1 MMKELSAYI
10 IKGKVM
16 KKILCLV
23 VIGILGWSFSISAF
37 EERLGEKTDFVLNK
51 DKARTN
57 YMVKSGKSQFQI
69 MDLKEVGGQS
79 EYLVHWKYDVMVKWA
94 GRRAGTI
101 RLMMP
106 NELFEDYFWSSL
118 ESSPIKT
125 SNLKISFLGKKD
137 SVVLNNKT
145 FKDCNVIKID
155 EVKNSN
161 LHVFEE
167 MLMLKALE
175 MGIISENSL
184 REETVENI
192 EIEAVTHQDAKG
204 MGILQWTIQGD
215 VRGYSIKMGFD
226 LI

>member
-1 MMKELSAYI
+1 
-10 IKGKVM
+10 M
-16 KKILCLV
+16 KKILSLALV
-23 VIGILGWSFSISAF
+23 CVLGWWLTLSAF
-37 EERLGEKTDFVLNK
+37 EDRLGEETNFVLIK

-57 YMVKSGKSQFQI
+57 YMVQSGKSKFQI
-69 MDLKEVGGQS
+69 MELKEVDGQS

-106 NELFEDYFWSSL
+106 NEVFDDYFWASL
-118 ESSPIKT
+118 ENSAIKT
-125 SNLKISFLGKKD
+125 SNLKMTFLGKKD
-137 SVVLNNKT
+137 SVSLNNQT
-145 FKDCNVIKID
+145 FKDCNVIKIN

-161 LHVFEE
+161 LRVLEK
-167 MLMLKALE
+167 MLILKALD
-175 MGIISENSL
+175 MGVISEHSL

-204 MGILQWTIQGD
+204 LGILQWTIQGD

>member
-1 MMKELSAYI
+1 MKR
-10 IKGKVM
+10 
-16 KKILCLV
+16 ILALV
-23 VIGILGWSFSISAF
+23 LVLGWSLTLSAS
-37 EERLGEKTDFVLNK
+37 EDRLGEETNFVLIK

-57 YMVKSGKSQFQI
+57 YMVKSGKSKFQI
-69 MDLKEVGGQS
+69 MELKEVGGKS

-106 NELFEDYFWSSL
+106 SELFEDYFWSSI
-118 ESSPIKT
+118 ENSPIKT
-125 SNLKISFLGKKD
+125 SNLTMTFIGKKD
-137 SVVLNNKT
+137 SVVMNNKT
-145 FKDCNVIKID
+145 FKDLNVIKIN

-161 LHVFEE
+161 LHVLEE
-167 MLMLKALE
+167 MLIFKALE

-192 EIEAVTHQDAKG
+192 EIEAVTHQDVQG

>member
-1 MMKELSAYI
+1 
-10 IKGKVM
+10 M
-16 KKILCLV
+16 KKILSLALV
-23 VIGILGWSFSISAF
+23 CVLGWSLTLSAF
-37 EERLGEKTDFVLNK
+37 EDRLGEETNFVLIK

-57 YMVKSGKSQFQI
+57 YMVQSGKSKFQI
-69 MDLKEVGGQS
+69 MELKEVDGQS

-106 NELFEDYFWSSL
+106 NEVFDDYFWASL
-118 ESSPIKT
+118 ENSAIKT
-125 SNLKISFLGKKD
+125 SNLKMTFLGKKD
-137 SVVLNNKT
+137 SVSLNNQT
-145 FKDCNVIKID
+145 FKDCNVIKIN

-161 LHVFEE
+161 LRVLEK
-167 MLMLKALE
+167 MLILKALD
-175 MGIISENSL
+175 MGVISEHSL

-204 MGILQWTIQGD
+204 LGILQWTIQGD

>member
-1 MMKELSAYI
+1 
-10 IKGKVM
+10 M
-16 KKILCLV
+16 KKILSLALV
-23 VIGILGWSFSISAF
+23 CVLGWSLTLSAF
-37 EERLGEKTDFVLNK
+37 EDRLGEETNFVLIK
-51 DKARTN
+51 DKSRTN
-57 YMVKSGKSQFQI
+57 YMVQSGKSKFQI
-69 MDLKEVGGQS
+69 MELKEVDGQS

-106 NELFEDYFWSSL
+106 NEVFDDYFWASIENSA
-118 ESSPIKT
+118 IKT
-125 SNLKISFLGKKD
+125 SNLKMTFLGKKD
-137 SVVLNNKT
+137 SVSLNNQT
-145 FKDCNVIKID
+145 FKDCNVIKIN

-161 LHVFEE
+161 LRVLEK
-167 MLMLKALE
+167 MLILKALD
-175 MGIISENSL
+175 MGVISEHSL

-204 MGILQWTIQGD
+204 LGILQWTIQGD

>member
-1 MMKELSAYI
+1 
-10 IKGKVM
+10 M
-16 KKILCLV
+16 KKILSLALV
-23 VIGILGWSFSISAF
+23 CVLGWSLTLSAF
-37 EERLGEKTDFVLNK
+37 EDRLGEETNFVLIK

-57 YMVKSGKSQFQI
+57 YMVQSGKSKFQI
-69 MDLKEVGGQS
+69 MELKEVDGQS

-106 NELFEDYFWSSL
+106 NEVFDDYFWASL
-118 ESSPIKT
+118 ENNAIKT
-125 SNLKISFLGKKD
+125 SNLKMTFLGKKD
-137 SVVLNNKT
+137 SVSLNNQT
-145 FKDCNVIKID
+145 FKDCNVIKIN

-161 LHVFEE
+161 LRVLEK
-167 MLMLKALE
+167 MLILKALD
-175 MGIISENSL
+175 MGVISEHSL

-204 MGILQWTIQGD
+204 LGILQWTIQGD

>member
-1 MMKELSAYI
+1 
-10 IKGKVM
+10 M
-16 KKILCLV
+16 KKILSLV
-23 VIGILGWSFSISAF
+23 LVCVLGWPLTLSAS
-37 EERLGEKTDFVLNK
+37 EDRLGEETNFVLIK

-57 YMVKSGKSQFQI
+57 YMVQSGKSKFQI
-69 MDLKEVGGQS
+69 MELKEVDGQS

-106 NELFEDYFWSSL
+106 NEVFDDYFWASL
-118 ESSPIKT
+118 ENNAIKT
-125 SNLKISFLGKKD
+125 SNLKMTFLGKKD
-137 SVVLNNKT
+137 SVSLNNQT
-145 FKDCNVIKID
+145 FKDCNVIKIN

-161 LHVFEE
+161 LRVLEK
-167 MLMLKALE
+167 MLILKALD
-175 MGIISENSL
+175 MGVISEHSL

-204 MGILQWTIQGD
+204 LGILQWTIQGD

>member
-1 MMKELSAYI
+1 
-10 IKGKVM
+10 M
-16 KKILCLV
+16 KKILSLALV
-23 VIGILGWSFSISAF
+23 CVLGWSLTLSAF
-37 EERLGEKTDFVLNK
+37 EDRLGEETNFVLIK
-51 DKARTN
+51 DKSRTN
-57 YMVKSGKSQFQI
+57 YMVQSGKSKFQI
-69 MDLKEVGGQS
+69 MELKEVDGQS

-106 NELFEDYFWSSL
+106 NEVFDDYFWASL
-118 ESSPIKT
+118 ENSAIKT
-125 SNLKISFLGKKD
+125 SNLKMTFLGKKD
-137 SVVLNNKT
+137 SVSLNNQT
-145 FKDCNVIKID
+145 FKDCNVIKIN

-161 LHVFEE
+161 LRVLEK
-167 MLMLKALE
+167 MLILKALD
-175 MGIISENSL
+175 MGVISEHSL

-204 MGILQWTIQGD
+204 LGILQWTIQGD

>member
-1 MMKELSAYI
+1 
-10 IKGKVM
+10 M
-16 KKILCLV
+16 KKILSLALV
-23 VIGILGWSFSISAF
+23 CVLGWSLTLSAF
-37 EERLGEKTDFVLNK
+37 EDRLGEETNFVLIK

-57 YMVKSGKSQFQI
+57 YMVQSGKSKFQI
-69 MDLKEVGGQS
+69 MELKEVSGQS

-106 NELFEDYFWSSL
+106 NELFDDYFWASL
-118 ESSPIKT
+118 ENSPIKT
-125 SNLKISFLGKKD
+125 SNLKMTFLGKKD
-137 SVVLNNKT
+137 SVSLNNKT

-161 LHVFEE
+161 LRVLEE
-167 MLMLKALE
+167 MLILKAFE
-175 MGIISENSL
+175 MGVISEHSL

-204 MGILQWTIQGD
+204 LGILQWTIQGD

>member
-1 MMKELSAYI
+1 
-10 IKGKVM
+10 M
-16 KKILCLV
+16 KKILSLALV
-23 VIGILGWSFSISAF
+23 CVLGWSLTLSAF
-37 EERLGEKTDFVLNK
+37 EDRLGEETNFVLIK

-57 YMVKSGKSQFQI
+57 YMVQSGKSKFQI
-69 MDLKEVGGQS
+69 MELKEVDGQS

-94 GRRAGTI
+94 GRKAGTI

-106 NELFEDYFWSSL
+106 NEVFDDYFWASL
-118 ESSPIKT
+118 ENSAIKT
-125 SNLKISFLGKKD
+125 SNLKMTFLGKKD
-137 SVVLNNKT
+137 SVSLNNQT
-145 FKDCNVIKID
+145 FKDCNVIKIN

-161 LHVFEE
+161 LRVLEK
-167 MLMLKALE
+167 MLILKALD
-175 MGIISENSL
+175 MGVISEHSL

-204 MGILQWTIQGD
+204 LGILQWTIQGD

>member
-1 MMKELSAYI
+1 
-10 IKGKVM
+10 M
-16 KKILCLV
+16 KKILSLV
-23 VIGILGWSFSISAF
+23 LVGVLGWSLTLLAS
-37 EERLGEKTDFVLNK
+37 EDRLGEETNFVLIK

-57 YMVKSGKSQFQI
+57 YMVKSGKSKFKI
-69 MDLKEVGGQS
+69 MELKEVGGQS

-94 GRRAGTI
+94 GRKAGTI

-106 NELFEDYFWSSL
+106 NELFDDYFWASIENSA
-118 ESSPIKT
+118 IKT
-125 SNLKISFLGKKD
+125 SNLKMTFLGKKD
-137 SVVLNNKT
+137 SVSLNNKT

-161 LHVFEE
+161 LRVLEE
-167 MLMLKALE
+167 MLILKAFE
-175 MGIISENSL
+175 MGVISEHSL

-192 EIEAVTHQDAKG
+192 EIEAVTHQDVKG
-204 MGILQWTIQGD
+204 LGILQWTIQGD